1 MPSRSAGGIGAAG
14 GRICASIGRSSR
26 GLRRARAAAAPGVRH
41 SVLRSGT
48 RRCGLAMPG
57 GRPRGLPEC
66 PFANRPRASRARV
79 RTHTRAATEK
89 RSDQAIDSPRFRFR
103 NAANCRRKQAEGQEF
118 RAQAA
123 LRGRGCTA
131 YKFMI
136 CSRQGP
142 ACRRGAS
149 VFEIPL
155 LHPSVASAPG
165 RQSKIPTRRRRY
177 GGPAPRA
184 DTDHLRMPVLVRIG
198 RLGRALFGA
207 YQPVQLADRRG
218 HLALQRSDDVRSG

>member
-1 MPSRSAGGIGAAG
+1 MWANCRRSTIPTCFSTWATPPRSSVPIARRCFATTRALIRMRRDRRSA
-14 GRICASIGRSSR
+14 RSRQSR
-26 GLRRARAAAAPGVRH
+26 P
-41 SVLRSGT
+41 
-48 RRCGLAMPG
+48 PD
-57 GRPRGLPEC
+57 
-66 PFANRPRASRARV
+66 
-79 RTHTRAATEK
+79 TRAATEK